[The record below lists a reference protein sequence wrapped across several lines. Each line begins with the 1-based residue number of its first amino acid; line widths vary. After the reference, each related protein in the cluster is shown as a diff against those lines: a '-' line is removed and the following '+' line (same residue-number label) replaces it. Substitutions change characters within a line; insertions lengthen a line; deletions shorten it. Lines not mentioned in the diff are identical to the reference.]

1 VLHDL
6 FHLDIPVV
14 EKVVRTVGVYLV
26 VFMLLRFFGKRALAQ
41 FTAFDLIVLLL
52 LSNVVQ
58 NAIIGP
64 DNSLLGGSIGAFVLL
79 VSNYLIV
86 RYAFTHPRVGR
97 ALRGRET
104 RLVEDGRVDSD
115 SLMRELVTEPEL
127 DTALRRQGYDGIDGV
142 VSARLEP
149 EGVLVADRREDPTL
163 ARIEQR
169 LAAIE
174 SKLG

>member
-6 FHLDIPVV
+6 FHVDVSIL
-14 EKVVRTVGVYLV
+14 EKIVRTIAVYIT
-26 VFMLLRFFGKRALAQ
+26 VFLLLRFFGKRALAQ

-64 DNSLLGGSIGAFVLL
+64 DNSYLGGAIGAFVLL
-79 VSNYLIV
+79 VSNYLLV

-97 ALRGRET
+97 FLRGRAT
-104 RLVEDGRVDSD
+104 RLVDGGRVDSD
-115 SLMRELVTEPEL
+115 SLMRELVTESEL

-142 VSARLEP
+142 VEARLEP
-149 EGVLVADRREDPTL
+149 EGVLVAERKEDPVL

-174 SKLG
+174 AKL